1 MSECGKNAKSSVVYC
16 SKHIVYYNDK
26 MLVSVQIKFKC
37 LVHWSLVPT
46 SYYVHVVFR
55 FARTASLLSEVG
67 RLTKT
72 QNTNTQQPTQVI
84 MILSITPPNDN
95 NPPLRGCKKVRS
107 HLCCV
112 LCSMAVSNI
121 AFASFFRSNDE
132 RDDSEAY
139 CMIRDVDGCFVR

>member
-1 MSECGKNAKSSVVYC
+1 MSLIGRSVGMRKNAKSSVVYC

-55 FARTASLLSEVG
+55 FARTASLFSE
-67 RLTKT
+67 RSRAPHKNTKHKHT
-72 QNTNTQQPTQVI
+72 TTTQVI

-107 HLCCV
+107 HLLLCFV
-112 LCSMAVSNI
+112 L
-121 AFASFFRSNDE
+121 
-132 RDDSEAY
+132 
-139 CMIRDVDGCFVR
+139 DGCL